1 MALPMDTLGP
11 IQRLNSTPA
20 EAPLAMPEQ
29 SFQRRGFPA
38 HHATRPSLRTIA
50 ARATLVIVTLSLAVF
65 GVSEMYAVAKVGGM
79 AALEWVL
86 LIAFTAAFGWIA
98 FSAANALAGVFSPRG
113 RNEDIDA
120 PGGLTAIVMPVYNE
134 DPRDTFS
141 AIAAMVND
149 LPKQL
154 RTSFEVFVISDTTN
168 PETWIAEERA
178 LAILRAKCGPTR
190 VWYRRRRDN
199 AHRKAGNVADFV
211 RRWGGRYEHMVML
224 DADSLMTGM
233 CLAKLR
239 AAMIADPRAGIIQTC
254 PSLIGGATPFARAQQ
269 FANTVTGPVVSH
281 GIAAWQGEDGNYWGH
296 NAIIRMTAF
305 ASAAGLPSLP
315 GKPPFGGSILSHDF
329 VEAALIR
336 RAGWTVTMRADITGS
351 YEGAP
356 TDLFG
361 VIKRDRRWA
370 QGNLQHAR
378 LIGAAGLAFCS
389 RLHFAIGILAY
400 VMSPVWLFLLLT
412 GVALSVQATLIRPEY
427 FPSNFAL
434 FPTWPAFDADRMVTL
449 FIISLVVLL
458 LPKMIAM
465 VNALFDRDLRRG
477 CGGPVGVVGSTFLEL
492 LISTLIAPI
501 MMIAQTGI
509 VMSILLGRA
518 VGWLPQARK
527 GASVSWLAATHFH
540 LVHMACGL
548 VLGAIALIHSPTLA
562 AWMSPTLFALILAVP
577 ISKGCGSFWLG
588 RKLRR
593 AHMMLT
599 PQESRPPEV
608 LRMARREAHAFP
620 ASLPRDAL
628 ITLAE
633 DPMLCDAHLGSLE
646 PELRGRGSFDPTR
659 ALAAA
664 KLGEAQSL
672 EELASWLA
680 PSERMLVLSDTNLLD
695 RALQL
700 AKARAI
706 NAKAA

>member
-1 MALPMDTLGP
+1 MQQLTA
-11 IQRLNSTPA
+11 TPA
-20 EAPLAMPEQ
+20 PAPLAMPEQ
-29 SFQRRGFPA
+29 SFQTRGFRA
-38 HHATRPSLRTIA
+38 HSFGRPSPRTIA
-50 ARATLVIVTLSLAVF
+50 ARATLVLVTLSLTIF
-65 GVSEMYAVAKVGGM
+65 GISEMYAVAKVGSI

-86 LIAFTAAFGWIA
+86 LAAFSVAFGWIA
-98 FSAANALAGVFSPRG
+98 FSAANALAGIFAPRG
-113 RNEDIDA
+113 KNEDIYA
-120 PGGLTAIVMPVYNE
+120 PGGLTAIVMPIYNE
-134 DPRDTFS
+134 DPREVFS
-141 AIAAMVND
+141 ALAAMVND
-149 LPKQL
+149 LPERL
-154 RTSFEVFVISDTTN
+154 RTSFEVFIISDTTS
-168 PETWIAEERA
+168 PEVWIAEERA

-211 RRWGGRYEHMVML
+211 RRWGGRYEHMIML
-224 DADSLMTGM
+224 DADSLMTGDCM
-233 CLAKLR
+233 ARLR
-239 AAMIADPRAGIIQTC
+239 AAMIADPKAGIIQSN
-254 PSLIGGATPFARAQQ
+254 PQLIGGQTPFARAQQ
-269 FANTVTGPVVSH
+269 FANTVTGKVVGG

-296 NAIIRMTAF
+296 NAIIRMSAF
-305 ASAAGLPSLP
+305 AGAAGLPSLA
-315 GKPPFGGSILSHDF
+315 GRPPFGGSILSHDF

-336 RAGWTVTMRADITGS
+336 RAGWTVTMRPDITGS

-378 LIGAAGLAFCS
+378 LVGAPGLAFCS
-389 RLHFAIGILAY
+389 RLHFTIGILAY

-427 FPSNFAL
+427 FPSSFAL
-434 FPTWPAFDADRMVTL
+434 FPTWPAFDSARMVTL

-458 LPKMIAM
+458 LPKIMAM
-465 VNALFDRDLRRG
+465 VNALFDRELRRG
-477 CGGPVGVVGSTFLEL
+477 CGGPLGVVGSTFLEL
-492 LISTLIAPI
+492 VITTLIAPI

-518 VGWLPQARK
+518 VGWLPQARS
-527 GASVSWLAATHFH
+527 GSSVSWLAATQFH
-540 LVHMACGL
+540 MVHMACGL
-548 VLGAIALIHSPTLA
+548 VLGIIALIHSPTLA

-593 AHMMLT
+593 NHALMT
-599 PQESRPPEV
+599 PQEAAPPEV

-633 DPMLCDAHLGSLE
+633 DQTLCDAHLGALE
-646 PELRGRGSFDPTR
+646 PEQRGRGSFDTTR

-664 KLGEAQSL
+664 KLGEAQSI

-680 PSERMLVLSDTNLLD
+680 PAERLTLLSDTGLLAN
-695 RALQL
+695 ALEL
-700 AKARAI
+700 AKRRAMG
-706 NAKAA
+706 AKAA